1 MFIRQLDYLSP
12 RVTFYHKGFLSHNSI
27 LSGILSIIT
36 IIFVLVL
43 AIYYFLEIIL
53 REKPNGYY
61 FPTFVEDAGVLS
73 VDTGSLFH
81 FIISTVNVMGQ
92 TYNEKIDFTTFNIIG
107 TNIYFNNYFNIV
119 KRNGLEAIDHWLYGY
134 CKKGVH
140 DKELSNLIDY
150 DFFEQ
155 SACIQKFYNSTEH
168 QYYEIG
174 HPKFVWPQIAHGTYS
189 QNSSLYS
196 IIVQKCDDRT
206 LYNIFGE
213 GFECKNNSEINSF
226 FNGRYSKV
234 LHFYFLNNYINIL
247 NYKEPIFGFFYRIE
261 TPLYSNQF
269 SSNDLNFNPSI
280 IKTNDG
286 LILNSEKEDHSY
298 MFDRNDVYSED
309 NSNNNAYMTYT
320 FFLKNIVEY
329 YERTYKRIQDVIS
342 SIGGLNQAITIIAIY
357 LNTFY
362 NNFVVLSDTELLLH
376 SSIKT
381 EKQEQK
387 IRTINTRR
395 NLKVI
400 ERLNDN
406 KKKRK
411 DAYKYKD
418 KEINI
423 KNYNNKSDNN
433 NMIIIKNIENSR
445 SNNRLSLANMEESNR
460 DNKLKDNFEKDNSKG
475 IINNDKEKYII
486 QKQKKFFDYVCYKI
500 SCGKKKLY
508 FQVYENFRTKIISE
522 EHLIRNHLNIYNLLR
537 IAEMNKP
544 NRRNSY
550 QLKDLIN
557 LI

>member
-1 MFIRQLDYLSP
+1 M
-12 RVTFYHKGFLSHNSI
+12 
-27 LSGILSIIT
+27 
-36 IIFVLVL
+36 
-43 AIYYFLEIIL
+43 
-53 REKPNGYY
+53 
-61 FPTFVEDAGVLS
+61 
-73 VDTGSLFH
+73 
-81 FIISTVNVMGQ
+81 
-92 TYNEKIDFTTFNIIG
+92 
-107 TNIYFNNYFNIV
+107 
-119 KRNGLEAIDHWLYGY
+119 
-134 CKKGVH
+134 
-140 DKELSNLIDY
+140 
-150 DFFEQ
+150 
-155 SACIQKFYNSTEH
+155 
-168 QYYEIG
+168 
-174 HPKFVWPQIAHGTYS
+174 
-189 QNSSLYS
+189 
-196 IIVQKCDDRT
+196 
-206 LYNIFGE
+206 
-213 GFECKNNSEINSF
+213 
-226 FNGRYSKV
+226 
-234 LHFYFLNNYINIL
+234 
-247 NYKEPIFGFFYRIE
+247 
-261 TPLYSNQF
+261 
-269 SSNDLNFNPSI
+269 
-280 IKTNDG
+280 
-286 LILNSEKEDHSY
+286 
-298 MFDRNDVYSED
+298 
-309 NSNNNAYMTYT
+309 
-320 FFLKNIVEY
+320 
-329 YERTYKRIQDVIS
+329 
-342 SIGGLNQAITIIAIY
+342 
-357 LNTFY
+357 
-362 NNFVVLSDTELLLH
+362 H

-537 IAEMNKP
+537 IAEMNRP